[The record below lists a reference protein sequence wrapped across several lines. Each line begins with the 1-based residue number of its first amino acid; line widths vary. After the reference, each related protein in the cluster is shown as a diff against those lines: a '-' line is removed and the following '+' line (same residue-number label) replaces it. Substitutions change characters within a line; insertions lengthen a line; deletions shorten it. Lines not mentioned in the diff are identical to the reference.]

1 MPSQS
6 SGQTFI
12 AITVISIL
20 ISGCAAGP
28 QSATA
33 KKCPGQ
39 RNTLVEAAYSPD
51 YEFTIDWFSR
61 NIPTWKAFMS
71 PYVGKPDIQYL
82 EVGMYEGRSVV
93 WMLENVLT
101 HPTARVTGLDLFW
114 DLTEY
119 SPELYARFES
129 NIKLACGEDKV
140 TTYVGFSQEELRK
153 LPLNTYD
160 IIYIDGSHLGPDVL
174 EDAVLAFRLLKGG
187 GLIIFD
193 DYYWSSDDPT
203 GDDYTSGDAEFDV
216 SDNLELQGPK
226 LAIDTFIEF
235 FGEQFTVL
243 FKKEQVV
250 LLKNRG

>member
-39 RNTLVEAAYSPD
+39 GNTLVEAAYSPD

-61 NIPTWKAFMS
+61 NIPIWEYGMS
-71 PYVGKPDIQYL
+71 SYVGKPDIQYL

-119 SPELYARFES
+119 SPELHARFEA
-129 NIKLACGEDKV
+129 NIELACGEDKV
-140 TTYVGFSQEELRK
+140 TTIVGFSQEE
-153 LPLNTYD
+153 
-160 IIYIDGSHLGPDVL
+160 
-174 EDAVLAFRLLKGG
+174 
-187 GLIIFD
+187 
-193 DYYWSSDDPT
+193 
-203 GDDYTSGDAEFDV
+203 
-216 SDNLELQGPK
+216 
-226 LAIDTFIEF
+226 
-235 FGEQFTVL
+235 
-243 FKKEQVV
+243 
-250 LLKNRG
+250 

>member
-1 MPSQS
+1 MPSKS

-12 AITVISIL
+12 VMTVLTIL
-20 ISGCAAGP
+20 LSGCAAGL
-28 QSATA
+28 QGTTA
-33 KKCPGQ
+33 QKCPGQ
-39 RNTLVEAAYSPD
+39 GNTFVERAYSPD

-61 NIPTWKAFMS
+61 NIPAWKWAMA
-71 PYVGKPDIQYL
+71 PYVGRPGLQYL

-129 NIKLACGEDKV
+129 NIRLACGEDKI

-153 LPLNTYD
+153 LPLYTYD
-160 IIYIDGSHLGPDVL
+160 IIYIDGSHAGPHVL
-174 EDAVLAFRLLKGG
+174 EDAVLSLRLLKDG

-193 DYYWSSDDPT
+193 DYFWNSDDPK
-203 GDDYTSGDAEFDV
+203 YELS
-216 SDNLELQGPK
+216 SDTELRGPK
-226 LAIDTFIEF
+226 LAIDTFLKF
-235 FGEQFTVL
+235 FGEQFQVIY
-243 FKKEQVV
+243 KKDQVMLV
-250 LLKNRG
+250 KKHS